1 MAEELHED
9 VRYTD
14 TGRRSRD
21 CGNDLEDIGQSTT
34 EIINIDTS
42 YQPRWDQQ
50 RVFGNIT
57 RTGTWSLFPP
67 AI

>member
-14 TGRRSRD
+14 TGRRARD
-21 CGNDLEDIGQSTT
+21 CGSDLEDIGQSTT

-42 YQPRWDQQ
+42 YQPR
-50 RVFGNIT
+50 
-57 RTGTWSLFPP
+57 
-67 AI
+67 